1 MLQVLNETYFID
13 FDQIEKYIDMKDL
26 SDPEF
31 SGATE
36 QKINVVKYELV
47 KLMLDVIMSENE
59 VNDEKLGLKNF
70 DASIPFKLA
79 FNSLL
84 NKNLINHY

>member
-1 MLQVLNETYFID
+1 MLQVFNETYFID
-13 FDQIEKYIDMKDL
+13 FDAIEKYIDMKEL
-26 SDPEF
+26 TEPEF
-31 SGATE
+31 SGSSE
-36 QKINVVKYELV
+36 QKINVVKFELV

-59 VNDEKLGLKNF
+59 GHDEKLGLKNS
-70 DASIPFKLA
+70 DSSIPFRLA